1 MNTAMPFT
9 AFFAGVFA
17 LFFVRLAFVVIRLR
31 RSNRV
36 ALGDGSVK
44 ELEGAIRA
52 HGNFAEYVPLGLILI
67 GLLESNGL
75 HPAFLGAAGGL
86 FALGRVLHANALH
99 RGDLNLRV
107 RGMMLTFGMLVT
119 MAIINIA
126 FAAKTWLGL

>member
-1 MNTAMPFT
+1 MPVT

-17 LFFVRLAFVVIRLR
+17 LFFVRLAFVVIRMR

-36 ALGDGSVK
+36 ALGAGGVK

-52 HGNFAEYVPLGLILI
+52 HGNFAEYVPVGLILL
-67 GLLESNGL
+67 GLLELHGL
-75 HPAFLGAAGGL
+75 YPALLFAIGAL
-86 FALGRVLHANALH
+86 FALGRVLHASALH

-119 MAIINIA
+119 MSIMNIV
-126 FAAKTWLGL
+126 FAVRFWWER